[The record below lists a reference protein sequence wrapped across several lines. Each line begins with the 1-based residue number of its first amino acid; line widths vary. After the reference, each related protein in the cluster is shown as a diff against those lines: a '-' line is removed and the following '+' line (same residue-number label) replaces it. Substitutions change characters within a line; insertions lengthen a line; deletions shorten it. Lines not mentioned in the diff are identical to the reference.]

1 MFYFLLIAGAGL
13 ISFGLHLRRNELSLD
28 LSISED
34 LVFNGQEKEVR
45 VHEAHGM
52 PEKEL
57 MLDLRHRMEEL
68 EGTLFESLMKW
79 ELERKELLER
89 LEKEPA
95 AAILQE
101 APAASLKTDAT
112 EVTEVT
118 EAPEITG
125 PSGNTPER
133 KPMPDNIKAIVEYE
147 EEGLTVQEI
156 ANITRMKKGE
166 VLLLR
171 SLSKHYT
178 K

>member
-34 LVFNGQEKEVR
+34 MVFNGQEKEVR
-45 VHEAHGM
+45 GQDSLDM
-52 PEKEL
+52 PGKEL
-57 MLDLRHRMEEL
+57 MEDLRHRMEEL
-68 EGTLFESLMKW
+68 EGTLFENLMKW

-95 AAILQE
+95 AAVLQE
-101 APAASLKTDAT
+101 EPAEIMTQAAELT
-112 EVTEVT
+112 EVM
-118 EAPEITG
+118 EAAVIPG
-125 PSGNTPER
+125 PSGNMPER